1 MSLVF
6 CTCKLKRAWKWE
18 EIIHLWGE
26 VRKKNILAHVDL
38 TKNLVF
44 YILSGSCI
52 SFLFYESR
60 KICQKITL
68 VAASLGFHIFE
79 CLSGN
84 VLEKKKKYERIK
96 SCSINTDTSII
107 FKILFWWKQETV
119 KVITNYLKV
128 ELVVDLFKHV
138 LASHWLHRPRTPVM

>member
-1 MSLVF
+1 MGSNPGYLF
-6 CTCKLKRAWKWE
+6 KSFLLYA
-18 EIIHLWGE
+18 
-26 VRKKNILAHVDL
+26 KNIFAHVDL

-44 YILSGSCI
+44 FILFWGCI
-52 SFLFYESR
+52 LFLFYESR

-84 VLEKKKKYERIK
+84 VLKKKWDIRIK
-96 SCSINTDTSII
+96 SCSSINTVISII
-107 FKILFWWKQETV
+107 FKILTIVNSVGQ
-119 KVITNYLKV
+119 VITNSLKV

-138 LASHWLHRPRTPVM
+138 LASHWLHRSRTPVM